1 MVSSQGMYCK
11 FAVRFYEAFCKAE
24 GICFHHPR
32 KKEAARM
39 ERMKKRFGILAL
51 IAVVTLAFVLVS
63 AFASRMV
70 YQNSLPAYYA
80 EIA

>member
-1 MVSSQGMYCK
+1 
-11 FAVRFYEAFCKAE
+11 
-24 GICFHHPR
+24 
-32 KKEAARM
+32 M

-51 IAVVTLAFVLVS
+51 VAVVTLAIVLVS